1 MGAAAFAL
9 LGNGCNR
16 NIENWKLDNKLF
28 DVAKRAVSEDRD
40 KRQQSI
46 QQLIDEWNVAKTFGD

>member
-9 LGNGCNR
+9 FGNGRNR
-16 NIENWKLDNKLF
+16 NIENWKLNNELF

-46 QQLIDEWNVAKTFGD
+46 QQLIDEWRVAK